1 MQISRNTLP
10 DLRNCLK
17 WNHSSMVQITWKI
30 SFLPPLLPTLHYQ
43 MLFRQFC
50 FNFYDWKWIRKKFL
64 NSKIWTL
71 RSKEELCC
79 ICVERRRGDHLDVWW
94 KESTSWKSLSQ
105 RKTRQ
110 WLDGSMLSDISGDE
124 WTKVFTLK
132 LFQAFCQL
140 GNNFLKKKTNNAFET
155 WKPSNWKQAW
165 NEFQTKKARFIS
177 IK

>member
-1 MQISRNTLP
+1 MQRCTKSKFSIKFPSGILKLFENLLNRRVWFLHFSSSYIRVRAIIKVELFSR
-10 DLRNCLK
+10 
-17 WNHSSMVQITWKI
+17 
-30 SFLPPLLPTLHYQ
+30 
-43 MLFRQFC
+43 
-50 FNFYDWKWIRKKFL
+50 FYGIKKFL

-71 RSKEELCC
+71 RSKEEVCC

-155 WKPSNWKQAW
+155 WKPSKWKQA
-165 NEFQTKKARFIS
+165 
-177 IK
+177 